1 MVLHWIRCSIFLLGF
16 FALFANCSVAQNQ
29 DIGDENLV
37 QFSGLVMTSDS
48 LQGIPY
54 TNIVV
59 KNRNVG
65 TSSNYK
71 GFFSFVAKEGDTVQ
85 FSTIGFQDN
94 QYVIPEDLEDDKYSV
109 IQLMTQDTVYLP
121 ETIVNPWPT
130 QEQFKQAFINADIP
144 DDAVE
149 RAKKNL
155 REEKLEKI
163 NEGMVMDAKENTDY
177 YLRKEAK
184 KYYYAGQEPPMNIF
198 NPFAWA
204 KFIEAWKNGDF
215 KNDDNE

>member
-1 MVLHWIRCSIFLLGF
+1 MALKWIIYSFVFPIALLINGYE
-16 FALFANCSVAQNQ
+16 LFAQNKDTDQ
-29 DIGDENLV
+29 EDLV

-54 TNIVV
+54 TNVVV
-59 KNRNVG
+59 KNRSVG

-71 GFFSFVAKEGDTVQ
+71 GFFSFVAKEGDTVN
-85 FSTIGFQDN
+85 FSAIGFQDS
-94 QYVIPEDLEDDKYSV
+94 QYVIPENLEEKKYSV
-109 IQLMTQDTVYLP
+109 IQLMTPDTVYLP

-130 QEQFKQAFINADIP
+130 KQQFKQAFINADIP
-144 DDAVE
+144 DDAIE

-155 REEKLEKI
+155 REEKLQEI
-163 NEGMVMDAKENTDY
+163 NDRMVMDAKENTDY
-177 YLRKEAK
+177 YLREEAK
-184 KYYYAGQEPPMNIF
+184 KYYYAGQQPPMNIF

-215 KNDDNE
+215 KNDDRE

>member
-1 MVLHWIRCSIFLLGF
+1 MLNWIRFSIFLVGLLAF
-16 FALFANCSVAQNQ
+16 STNCSVAQNQ
-29 DIGDENLV
+29 DSKDDNLV

-59 KNRNVG
+59 KNKNVG

-71 GFFSFVAKEGDTVQ
+71 GFFSFVAEEGDTVQ
-85 FSTIGFQDN
+85 FSAIGFQDSK
-94 QYVIPEDLEDDKYSV
+94 YVIPEDLDSKKYSV
-109 IQLMTQDTVYLP
+109 IQLMTPDTVYLP

-130 QEQFKQAFINADIP
+130 KEQFKQAFINADIP
-144 DDAVE
+144 DDAIE

-163 NEGMVMDAKENTDY
+163 NDRMVMDAKENTEY
-177 YLRKEAK
+177 YLREEAK